1 MSDERES
8 EKGRR
13 LEAEVAEALAAGGY
27 AARRNVVLTGRS
39 GARHEIDVYA
49 EKNDGLTSFS
59 LVVECKAWGHPVDKQ
74 VLAKAAF
81 VSADVGADKTIVVAL
96 SGATDGAGLSASEL
110 GVEVWGPDEL
120 ERRLGRA
127 RLAQLGAARSG
138 AAALGFAVTV
148 APERAARL
156 AERRRGK
163 GVLGLGA
170 EEVLWFD
177 LLWLPCLLLTLGCT
191 REQGRLRRHARHS
204 SVYNLYEA
212 LDGRLLASYADDP
225 RPGEVV
231 LGAHRLPTRV
241 RPAALRRE
249 IETTFARW
257 RTVTREATRRR
268 WELAAEELGLPLPAD
283 SLTIDETVAC
293 HLPVYAAV
301 LRQGAARRV
310 VAVDATTGE
319 IDDRLSEALTAGL
332 GSLTDALPDLATP

>member
-1 MSDERES
+1 MSDERDAD
-8 EKGRR
+8 KGRR

-39 GARHEIDVYA
+39 GARHEVDVHA
-49 EKNDGLTSFS
+49 EKNDGLTTFT
-59 LVVECKAWGHPVDKQ
+59 LVVECKAWGHPIDKQ

-81 VSADVGADKTIVVAL
+81 VGADVGADKTIVVAL
-96 SGATDGAGLSASEL
+96 SGATDGAALSASEL

-127 RLAQLGAARSG
+127 RLSGLAAAGSW
-138 AAALGFAVTV
+138 APALGFAVAV
-148 APERAARL
+148 APERAARR

-177 LLWLPCLLLTLGCT
+177 LLWLPCLLLTLGHT
-191 REQGRLRRHARHS
+191 RDRGRLRRQARHS
-204 SVYNLYEA
+204 SVHNLYEA
-212 LDGRLLASYADDP
+212 LDGRLVARYADDP
-225 RPGEVV
+225 RPGEVA
-231 LGAHRLPTRV
+231 LGPHRLPARV
-241 RPAALRRE
+241 RPSALRRE
-249 IETTFARW
+249 IETTFERW
-257 RTVTREATRRR
+257 RGATREATRRR
-268 WELAAEELGLPLPAD
+268 WELAAEELGLPLPAA

-301 LRQGAARRV
+301 LRQGPSRRV

-319 IDDRLSEALTAGL
+319 LDDRLSAALTAGL
-332 GSLTDALPDLATP
+332 GALADALPGLAAT

>member
-1 MSDERES
+1 M
-8 EKGRR
+8 
-13 LEAEVAEALAAGGY
+13 AEALAAGGY

-39 GARHEIDVYA
+39 GAAHEIDVQA
-49 EKNDGLTSFS
+49 EKSDGLTTFS

-81 VSADVGADKTIVVAL
+81 VGADVGADKTIVVAL
-96 SGATDGAGLSASEL
+96 SGATEGAALSASEL
-110 GVEVWGPDEL
+110 GVEIWGPDEL
-120 ERRLGRA
+120 ERRLGRT
-127 RLAQLGAARSG
+127 RLAGLAAARPG
-138 AAALGFAVTV
+138 AAALGFAVAV

-204 SVYNLYEA
+204 SVHNLYEA
-212 LDGRLLASYADDP
+212 LDGRLVASYADDP

-231 LGAHRLPTRV
+231 LGAHRLPARV
-241 RPAALRRE
+241 KPAALRRD
-249 IETTFARW
+249 IETAFERW
-257 RTVTREATRRR
+257 RTVTREAARRR
-268 WELAAEELGLPLPAD
+268 WELAAEELGLPLPVD

-310 VAVDATTGE
+310 VAVDAVAGRV
-319 IDDRLSEALTAGL
+319 DDRLSVALTAAL
-332 GSLTDALPDLATP
+332 GSLTDALPDLVAP